1 MKFLIHLWRRN
12 PATQK
17 ILLTMRLTLLLL
29 VISVFSA
36 FSNTYAQ
43 KTKLDINVQ
52 NSSVKDVL
60 DAIETQSE
68 FFFMY
73 NNKQVDVER
82 KVDLDARSAT
92 VDVVL
97 QKLFA
102 ETNINYKIVNRQIL
116 LFPANTISSVAVQQE
131 KKVTGKVSDKSGASI
146 PGASV
151 VVTGTTTGIT
161 TNADGDFSLVVPA
174 GNNSFSV
181 SFIGMKTQ
189 EITID
194 NNTTFKIVLEE
205 QSYGVNEVVV
215 TALGIKKEVRSLTYN
230 VQKID
235 AKEITGVGDGTFVNS
250 LAGKVA
256 GVTINSS
263 SAGTGS
269 SSRVVMRGIKSINGN
284 NNALFVVDGIPMP
297 NNIRT
302 QATDIFSGAGQTGDA
317 IANINPED
325 IESISILSGP
335 SAAALY
341 GSAAANGVVM
351 VTTKRGQKNMVDVTL
366 TNSTTFSNPLL
377 LPRFQNTYGQSGVG
391 SYYSWGQKLVT
402 PSTYKPADF
411 FQSGVN
417 INTTLSISTGTEKS
431 QTYFSLGN
439 VTASGIIPSNNFGRY
454 NFSVRNTSQ
463 YLDGKMTLDVGFMAG
478 LVNEQNMV
486 SQGQYFNPLIAVYLF
501 PAGEDFNKVKAYE
514 RYNPTRNFKTQY
526 WPARA
531 K

>member
-284 NNALFVVDGIPMP
+284 INALFVVDGIPMP

-302 QATDIFSGAGQTGDA
+302 
-317 IANINPED
+317 
-325 IESISILSGP
+325 
-335 SAAALY
+335 
-341 GSAAANGVVM
+341 
-351 VTTKRGQKNMVDVTL
+351 
-366 TNSTTFSNPLL
+366 
-377 LPRFQNTYGQSGVG
+377 
-391 SYYSWGQKLVT
+391 
-402 PSTYKPADF
+402 
-411 FQSGVN
+411 
-417 INTTLSISTGTEKS
+417 
-431 QTYFSLGN
+431 
-439 VTASGIIPSNNFGRY
+439 
-454 NFSVRNTSQ
+454 
-463 YLDGKMTLDVGFMAG
+463 
-478 LVNEQNMV
+478 
-486 SQGQYFNPLIAVYLF
+486 
-501 PAGEDFNKVKAYE
+501 
-514 RYNPTRNFKTQY
+514 
-526 WPARA
+526 
-531 K
+531 